1 MDYPEKLAASLPYLA
16 SDLEWVIRSP
26 FLLHEKPEPDLSE
39 HPQSQKLIEDIK
51 RDPGP
56 LADYLLQIRRHTL
69 GTYFEYL
76 VYFWLDN
83 LDDVHLHGTNIQL
96 REEKQTLGEL
106 DLLFRYQGQ
115 DYHWELAVKFYALA
129 GDSANTAHWFGP
141 LKKDTLKRKL
151 DRLFTHQLPIL
162 KTPAGISHL
171 KDLELTSVKSFP
183 FLKGRLFTH
192 AYDQRLLLNYP
203 AIVSEHCAQGLW
215 LERSELY
222 RLPRLPEL
230 MISRRPKVR
239 WFSELPASKWHNAHS
254 FKDLSDFVDETL
266 GSADIPVQVSL
277 GRKEGDAVM
286 ETTRLFVMPDGWRP
300 SF

>member
-26 FLLHEKPEPDLSE
+26 FLLHEKPEPDLARL
-39 HPQSQKLIEDIK
+39 PQSQQLIEDIR

-56 LADYLLQIRRHTL
+56 LADYLLQVRRHTL

-83 LDDVHLHGTNIQL
+83 LEGVHLHGTNIQL
-96 REEKQTLGEL
+96 RENKQTLGEL
-106 DLLFRYQGQ
+106 DLLFRYQGK

-129 GDSANTAHWFGP
+129 GDGTNTGHWFGP

-162 KTPAGISHL
+162 KTPAGRQHL
-171 KDLELTSVKSFP
+171 KSLELTSVKSYP
-183 FLKGRLFTH
+183 FLKGMLFTH
-192 AYDQRLLLNYP
+192 AYNQRTVIDYP
-203 AIVSEHCAQGLW
+203 VIINEHCTKGLW

-222 RLPRLPEL
+222 RLPRLPKL
-230 MISRRPKVR
+230 MISRRPKAR
-239 WFSELPASKWHNAHS
+239 WFSGLPETEWHKAHS
-254 FKDLSDFVDETL
+254 FKELYDFTDKEL
-266 GSADIPVQVSL
+266 ESGSIPVQISL
-277 GRKEGDAVM
+277 GHKKDDAVT
-286 ETTRLFVMPDGWRP
+286 ETTRLFIMPDGWRSSP
-300 SF
+300 